1 MKAYDTDRVLH
12 WDKPTMESTFH
23 APAGQNIQ
31 QFAPS
36 GAACP
41 AEPCEVG
48 LGQGLFYLICRS
60 IPNQVKKNIIRS
72 YPLLSVAK

>member
-1 MKAYDTDRVLH
+1 MKKGSFCHPLRSINTDRNLMKAYDTERVLH

-36 GAACP
+36 GADC
-41 AEPCEVG
+41 
-48 LGQGLFYLICRS
+48 FT
-60 IPNQVKKNIIRS
+60 
-72 YPLLSVAK
+72 